1 MKGKERSVVP
11 QVDELSDLQWAR
23 IERGLWAKL
32 DAEVA
37 PMAPAPTLRASSSWR
52 VRGLAVGGV
61 LALAAVAALVLFWRG
76 PQGAEELAEAPSR
89 VMTRD
94 SATTVSF
101 ADAAIE
107 VSPRSAVLLSGGG
120 ERSAMVVLE
129 EGRAGF
135 RVAPRKRPFLVVAG
149 HATVRVV
156 GTHFAVAR
164 DGEVVEVEV
173 HEGEVAVQYLGHVH
187 QVIGGQSWRSTA
199 VKPVVQAAVLQDGG
213 AKQGSEQAPAQPD
226 ALPRQPRP
234 AQKPAQQVRPA
245 QAEQPAQPEQAEQP
259 VRPAQEPERPEAPV
273 VAKEAADEGE
283 ARKAFAAATRLE
295 SSAPRDALRGYLS
308 LARRDDRWG
317 ANALYA
323 AARLSLDIG
332 ERAQAARL
340 ARSYLQRFPEGANAA
355 DARLLLEVDP

>member
-1 MKGKERSVVP
+1 MKGKERAEVPSVE
-11 QVDELSDLQWAR
+11 ELSDLQWAR

-32 DAEVA
+32 DVEVA
-37 PMAPAPTLRASSSWR
+37 QVAPAPSLRASSSWR

-76 PQGAEELAEAPSR
+76 PKGVEELVEAPSR

-107 VSPRSAVLLSGGG
+107 VSPQSAVLLSGGG

-129 EGRAGF
+129 AGRAGF

-156 GTHFAVAR
+156 GTHFSVAR

-173 HEGEVAVQYLGHVH
+173 QEGEVAVQYLGHVH
-187 QVIGGQSWRSTA
+187 QVIGGQSWSSTE
-199 VKPVVQAAVLQDGG
+199 VKPVVQAAVLRDGG
-213 AKQGSEQAPAQPD
+213 AAAQERVEAPAPQVER
-226 ALPRQPRP
+226 PREPRVAVP
-234 AQKPAQQVRPA
+234 ARR
-245 QAEQPAQPEQAEQP
+245 EP
-259 VRPAQEPERPEAPV
+259 VRSVKPSVQQEEAPPAQEPTPV
-273 VAKEAADEGE
+273 PATEDGE
-283 ARKAFAAATRLE
+283 ARTAFAAATRLE
-295 SSAPRDALRGYLS
+295 SAAPRDALRRYLS
-308 LARRDDRWG
+308 LAKRDDRWG

-340 ARSYLQRFPEGANAA
+340 ARAYLQRFPAGANAA
-355 DARLLLEVDP
+355 DARLLLEVNP

>member
-1 MKGKERSVVP
+1 MKGKERAVVP
-11 QVDELSDLQWAR
+11 EVDELSDLQWAR

-32 DAEVA
+32 DADVA
-37 PMAPAPTLRASSSWR
+37 QVESPPPLRASSSWR

-61 LALAAVAALVLFWRG
+61 LALAAVAALVLFWNG
-76 PQGAEELAEAPSR
+76 PKGPDELAEAPSR

-107 VSPRSAVLLSGGG
+107 VSPHSAVLLSGGG

-156 GTHFAVAR
+156 GTHFSVAR
-164 DGEVVEVEV
+164 DGEVVAVVV
-173 HEGEVAVQYLGHVH
+173 HEGTVEVQYLGQVH
-187 QVIGGQSWRSTA
+187 QVIGGQSWRSTE

-213 AKQGSEQAPAQPD
+213 APPDAAAAPLELEEPTPARPPRQRERAPRAPEPVLEPAPA
-226 ALPRQPRP
+226 P
-234 AQKPAQQVRPA
+234 AR
-245 QAEQPAQPEQAEQP
+245 QAEP
-259 VRPAQEPERPEAPV
+259 VEPVLAPTPTV
-273 VAKEAADEGE
+273 DDSE
-283 ARKAFAAATRLE
+283 ARASFVAATRLE
-295 SSAPRDALRGYLS
+295 SAAPKDALRRYLS
-308 LARRDDRWG
+308 LAKRDDRWG

-340 ARSYLQRFPEGANAA
+340 ARAYLRRFPGGANAA
-355 DARLLLEVDP
+355 DAQLLLEVSP

>member
-1 MKGKERSVVP
+1 MKGKERAVVSE
-11 QVDELSDLQWAR
+11 VEELSDLQWAR

-32 DAEVA
+32 DSEAGAAE
-37 PMAPAPTLRASSSWR
+37 PAPPQHVSSSWR
-52 VRGLAVGGV
+52 VRGLAVGGA
-61 LALAAVAALVLFWRG
+61 LALAAVAALVLLWPR
-76 PQGAEELAEAPSR
+76 PRPAEELVEAPSR

-156 GTHFAVAR
+156 GTHFSVAR
-164 DGEVVEVEV
+164 DGEVVAVEV
-173 HEGEVAVQYLGHVH
+173 HEGEVAVQYLGQVH
-187 QVIGGQSWRSTA
+187 QVIGGQSWRSTE
-199 VKPVVQAAVLQDGG
+199 VTPVVRTAVLQDGG
-213 AKQGSEQAPAQPD
+213 AAEDGGAIELEEPAPD
-226 ALPRQPRP
+226 A
-234 AQKPAQQVRPA
+234 
-245 QAEQPAQPEQAEQP
+245 P
-259 VRPAQEPERPEAPV
+259 VRPPRHHPPRLPAPEREVAREPELELAPEPAEPKPAAPPITDDSETR
-273 VAKEAADEGE
+273 A
-283 ARKAFAAATRLE
+283 AFAAATRLE
-295 SSAPRDALRGYLS
+295 SAAPRDALRRYLS
-308 LARRDDRWG
+308 LAKRGDRWG

-340 ARSYLQRFPEGANAA
+340 ARAYLQRFPDGANAA
-355 DARLLLEVDP
+355 DARLLLEVSP